1 MYREGFGRKK
11 FPLQVISDGLEDAE
25 APANGDSPS
34 DRSKGGGKRR
44 SKTPEAGESD
54 TRRELKKARHIM
66 RHLEAK
72 MKSMEEE
79 RRKSLEEQAKLRA
92 AAAAKGNMEVEK
104 GEERGAAAVVGGGG
118 GGGGRSG
125 LEGQEKASLEK
136 QVDKHFF
143 CFVPTYSALPF
154 SFTIWPELPIVRC
167 IRTEPASTDL
177 FWNAGIICFYGGRK
191 LENVYSRKRRS

>member
-1 MYREGFGRKK
+1 MKYPP
-11 FPLQVISDGLEDAE
+11 PLQVISDGLDEAE

-34 DRSKGGGKRR
+34 GRSKGGGKRR
-44 SKTPEAGESD
+44 SKTTEAGESD

-79 RRKSLEEQAKLRA
+79 RRKSLEEQAKLRS

-104 GEERGAAAVVGGGG
+104 GEERGAAAVVGGG
-118 GGGGRSG
+118 

-136 QVDKHFF
+136 QVDKHFLLL
-143 CFVPTYSALPF
+143 CTYSAQPF
-154 SFTIWPELPIVRC
+154 PFTI
-167 IRTEPASTDL
+167 A
-177 FWNAGIICFYGGRK
+177 
-191 LENVYSRKRRS
+191 

>member
-1 MYREGFGRKK
+1 MNEIF
-11 FPLQVISDGLEDAE
+11 FSLQVISDGLEEAE

-79 RRKSLEEQAKLRA
+79 RRKSLEEQAKLRS
-92 AAAAKGNMEVEK
+92 AAAAKGNAAVEK
-104 GEERGAAAVVGGGG
+104 GAEERGAAAVVGGG
-118 GGGGRSG
+118 
-125 LEGQEKASLEK
+125 LEFQEKASLEK

-143 CFVPTYSALPF
+143 CCLHT
-154 SFTIWPELPIVRC
+154 
-167 IRTEPASTDL
+167 
-177 FWNAGIICFYGGRK
+177 
-191 LENVYSRKRRS
+191 

>member
-1 MYREGFGRKK
+1 MKEIF
-11 FPLQVISDGLEDAE
+11 FFLQVISDGLEDAE

-79 RRKSLEEQAKLRA
+79 RRKSLEEQAKLRS
-92 AAAAKGNMEVEK
+92 AAAAKGNAAVEE
-104 GEERGAAAVVGGGG
+104 GEEERGAAAVVGGG
-118 GGGGRSG
+118 G

-143 CFVPTYSALPF
+143 SAVYLQQCLAV
-154 SFTIWPELPIVRC
+154 SFYNL
-167 IRTEPASTDL
+167 A
-177 FWNAGIICFYGGRK
+177 
-191 LENVYSRKRRS
+191 